1 MKRRWMLAGLVLV
14 AIVAIAVPALAGDS
28 GGKQLRWLDATRI
41 ATASR
46 TKAHHA
52 LGVARKARK
61 RADRALKLAQ
71 QGAPVAPAAIGGAF
85 AEATGAQST
94 SSDTQF
100 VSLPGGPSLTLN
112 VPQSPSAPSGTGFIQ
127 VAASTRV
134 GDEAG
139 AVSLVEDGS
148 PVAGQGDVCQTLTGA
163 PDPTLFASIDGL
175 GGVYATPG
183 VPDFTGACAS
193 GAPAPVYFTTTT
205 GTHSYELRY
214 LYCGCG
220 PGTEATFSERRL
232 WVTPLG

>member
-1 MKRRWMLAGLVLV
+1 MLAGLVLV

-71 QGAPVAPAAIGGAF
+71 QGAPVAPAAIGAAF
-85 AEATGAQST
+85 AEASGAQST
-94 SSDTQF
+94 SSETQF
-100 VSLPGGPSLTLN
+100 VSLPGGPSLSLN
-112 VPQSPSAPSGTGFIQ
+112 VPQSANAPTGTGFIQ
-127 VAASTRV
+127 VAASARI
-134 GDEAG
+134 GDEGG
-139 AVSLVEDGS
+139 AVSLFEDGS
-148 PVAGQGDVCQTLTGA
+148 PVAGQGDLCQTIAAA
-163 PDPTLFASIDGL
+163 PDPTLFVSVDTIP
-175 GGVYATPG
+175 GVYATPG
-183 VPDFTGACAS
+183 TPDFITGGCAS

-214 LYCGCG
+214 LYCGCS
-220 PGTEATFSERRL
+220 GTDATFSERRL